1 MYSRRRGGNGSWL
14 SILIYSHRR
23 VVTRRGERGIE
34 KRDGEK
40 ENEGFDRIRSVWVV
54 TDGAMA
60 FWVVFFERTARAL
73 PKFY

>member
-40 ENEGFDRIRSVWVV
+40 EEKENESFDRIQSVWVV

-60 FWVVFFERTARAL
+60 FWVVSAKGNVE
-73 PKFY
+73 K

>member
-1 MYSRRRGGNGSWL
+1 M
-14 SILIYSHRR
+14 YSHRR

-60 FWVVFFERTARAL
+60 FWVVSAKGNVE
-73 PKFY
+73 K